1 MCILMCLTT
10 RSSGWKKKKKRN
22 LICSI
27 MMSLK
32 VELRGFMSSLL
43 LCVDKSLHQHITEFV
58 MVICL
63 YYVLIS
69 ISYQCYYLYI
79 HNTQDLVLYC
89 MFMCQSFFLY
99 HILLEGKDHDYVAWK
114 TYRDTLKSSFWSYS
128 PYFRNKDPCLY
139 CYVWIRP
146 SSLLPSLPK

>member
-1 MCILMCLTT
+1 MFNNQIFRLE
-10 RSSGWKKKKKRN
+10 KKKKRN

-69 ISYQCYYLYI
+69 ISY
-79 HNTQDLVLYC
+79 
-89 MFMCQSFFLY
+89 
-99 HILLEGKDHDYVAWK
+99 
-114 TYRDTLKSSFWSYS
+114 
-128 PYFRNKDPCLY
+128 
-139 CYVWIRP
+139 
-146 SSLLPSLPK
+146 